1 LACFLGKVFGY
12 NSACKGD
19 VRGKRGEDETDE
31 LEWEIVLRVK
41 VGGCG
46 VRHVAGVEREVS
58 AESVLREDLLGC
70 IRMLDLRVDV

>member
-1 LACFLGKVFGY
+1 MY
-12 NSACKGD
+12 SD

-58 AESVLREDLLGC
+58 AESVLREDLLGF